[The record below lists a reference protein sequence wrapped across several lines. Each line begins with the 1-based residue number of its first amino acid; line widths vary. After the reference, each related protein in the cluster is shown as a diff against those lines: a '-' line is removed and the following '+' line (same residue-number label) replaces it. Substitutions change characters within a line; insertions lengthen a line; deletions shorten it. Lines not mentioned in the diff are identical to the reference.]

1 MGIGSPIG
9 HREYRQNVMV
19 LNVRMVESLLFIA
32 IVLISGANISTLVG
46 RGFGINLGSLGEG
59 FGWLRFGCPEA
70 RQEA

>member
-1 MGIGSPIG
+1 
-9 HREYRQNVMV
+9 MV

-46 RGFGINLGSLGEG
+46 RGFGFNLGSLGEG

>member
-1 MGIGSPIG
+1 
-9 HREYRQNVMV
+9 MV